1 MRWGLRRAI
10 AERPSLT
17 FVGRDAEDKKLCR
30 NVLIYGSCRYE
41 DTGCL
46 FSHDAVRPS
55 SHSSDYDGLLTRPIL
70 PLLSARFVVE
80 RAAISHLGSSVS
92 TSLARRGRQGERC
105 GASITSDG
113 AALALRQELT
123 GWLSSSTLALQTRL
137 LTFCDG
143 IDR

>member
-55 SHSSDYDGLLTRPIL
+55 VLTSDGLLTRPVL
-70 PLLSARFVVE
+70 PPR
-80 RAAISHLGSSVS
+80 
-92 TSLARRGRQGERC
+92 LASPRPACTVGP
-105 GASITSDG
+105 
-113 AALALRQELT
+113 
-123 GWLSSSTLALQTRL
+123 
-137 LTFCDG
+137 
-143 IDR
+143 